1 MTVLWLFLH
10 NINTFIHGCTCLLFV
25 DRIELHNNETFFI
38 VFLEGVKMSQV
49 NLATQIKDLRKKHN
63 LTQQQLADLLSVSNK
78 SISKW
83 EKDEGIPDLKNIKD
97 FL

>member
-1 MTVLWLFLH
+1 M
-10 NINTFIHGCTCLLFV
+10 
-25 DRIELHNNETFFI
+25 
-38 VFLEGVKMSQV
+38 FLEGVKMSQV